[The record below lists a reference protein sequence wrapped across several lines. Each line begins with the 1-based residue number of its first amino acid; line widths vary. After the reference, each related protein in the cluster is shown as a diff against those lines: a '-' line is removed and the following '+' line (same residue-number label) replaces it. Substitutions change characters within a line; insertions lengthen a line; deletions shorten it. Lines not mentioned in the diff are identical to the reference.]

1 MVAPAAFATT
11 YIVGAGAVHGAAPPA
26 NGATDIFVQFRYR
39 YRPRQAAPGIGRAS
53 VMRTIAQTA
62 RDLAAGT
69 SSRSLVEDCLAR
81 IQDPAGEGRRVYLKV
96 HADEARIAAD
106 YVDAMRRLGAAPS
119 RFAGIPISVKDLF
132 DMAGCVTTAG
142 SVALRDAPPAARDA
156 AAIARLRAAGFIPIG
171 RTNMT
176 EFAFTGLGIN
186 PHYDTPRNPYDRN
199 TGRMP
204 GGSSSGAAVSVAD
217 GMAIGALGTDT
228 GGSCRIPAAVCG
240 IVGYK
245 PTAKRIPT
253 DGVLPLSFSLDS
265 VGPLA
270 ATVACCA
277 TLDAIMAGEAADD
290 IVPFR
295 LDGMRLAAPQTMVL
309 DAMDSTVAGT
319 YAGALSGLSKA
330 GVKIVDIALT
340 QLNDIATI
348 NRRGGLAAAEAYAW
362 HRTLIERNGA
372 LYDPRV
378 LSRIMRG
385 KDQDAAHYIE
395 LMRARADLIRRVAAI
410 SGHYDALVMPAVPIV
425 APALASLEAEQ
436 PYNATNLLVLR
447 NTMIANVLDR
457 CAISIPCHRRGDAPV
472 GLMLVGEHGADRR
485 LLAIAAA
492 IEAVIS
498 PRPGKS

>member
-1 MVAPAAFATT
+1 
-11 YIVGAGAVHGAAPPA
+11 
-26 NGATDIFVQFRYR
+26 
-39 YRPRQAAPGIGRAS
+39 
-53 VMRTIAQTA
+53 MRTIAQTVA
-62 RDLAAGT
+62 DLAAGT
-69 SSRSLVEDCLAR
+69 TSRSLVEDCLAR
-81 IQDPAGEGRRVYLKV
+81 IQDPAGEGRRVFLKV

-106 YVDAMRRLGAAPS
+106 YIDTMRRHEAAPS

-132 DMAGCVTTAG
+132 DLAGDVTTAG

-156 AAIARLRAAGFIPIG
+156 PAVARLRAAGFIPIG

-176 EFAFTGLGIN
+176 EFAFSGLGIN
-186 PHYDTPRNPYDRN
+186 PHYDTPRNPYDRK

-277 TLDAIMAGEAADD
+277 TLDAIMAGEPPDE

-295 LDGMRLAAPQTMVL
+295 LDGLRLAAPQTLVL
-309 DAMDSTVAGT
+309 DDMDSTVAGT
-319 YAGALSGLSKA
+319 YAGALSRLSKA
-330 GVKIVDIALT
+330 GAKIIDIALT
-340 QLNDIATI
+340 ELNDIATI
-348 NRRGGLAAAEAYAW
+348 NRRGGLAASEAYAW
-362 HRTLIERNGA
+362 HHRLIERKGA

-395 LMRARADLIRRVAAI
+395 LTRARADLIRRIAAI
-410 SGHYDALVMPAVPIV
+410 SGQYDALVMPAVPIV
-425 APALASLEAEQ
+425 APALASLETEE
-436 PYNATNLLVLR
+436 NFHTTNLRVLR
-447 NTMIANVLDR
+447 NTTVANVLDR
-457 CAISIPCHRRGDAPV
+457 CAISIPCHRGGDAPV
-472 GLMLVGEHGADRR
+472 GLMLVGEHGADSR
-485 LLAIAAA
+485 LFAIAAA
-492 IEAVIS
+492 VEAAIS
-498 PRPGKS
+498 PGPGKP